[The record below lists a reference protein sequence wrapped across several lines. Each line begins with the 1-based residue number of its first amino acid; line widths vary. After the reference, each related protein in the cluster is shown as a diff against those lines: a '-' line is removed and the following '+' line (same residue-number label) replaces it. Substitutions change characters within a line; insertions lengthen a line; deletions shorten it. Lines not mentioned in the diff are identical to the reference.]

1 MPFLPLHDLNRV
13 RNIQFQRVTVGLI
26 GLCVIVFLWQLTLG
40 EDDFTR
46 AILSYG
52 SIPAALFDHVV
63 RPPQISRGPD
73 EMTLITSLFLHG
85 GWSHL
90 IFNMLFLWVFGD
102 NVEDAIGHLRFLAF
116 FLLCGAIA
124 QFTDAMMDRGVMIP
138 TIGAS
143 GAISG
148 VLGAYFIL
156 YPRARLLVL
165 ALSFLPL
172 RIPAWVAILGWLG
185 QDLYFGL
192 LGGNA
197 AGGVAW
203 WAHIGGFAAGALL
216 IIPVRRRRV
225 EPFGHDRGPWTD

>member
-13 RNIQFQRVTVGLI
+13 RKIQFQRVTVGLI
-26 GLCVIVFLWQLTLG
+26 ALSVIVFLWQLTLS
-40 EDDFTR
+40 EDEFTR

-52 SIPAALFDHVV
+52 SIPAALFDRVA
-63 RPPQISRGPD
+63 RPPQIARVAD

-85 GWSHL
+85 GWPHL

-102 NVEDAIGHLRFLAF
+102 NVEDAMGHFRFLAF

-124 QFTDAMMDRGVMIP
+124 QFTDAAVDRGALIP

-148 VLGAYFIL
+148 VLGAYFML

-172 RIPAWVAILGWLG
+172 RIPAWIAILGWLG
-185 QDLYFGL
+185 QDLYFGF
-192 LGGNA
+192 LGG
-197 AGGVAW
+197 AGAEGVAW
-203 WAHIGGFAAGALL
+203 WAHIGGFAAGAFL
-216 IIPVRRRRV
+216 IIPFRRDGI
-225 EPFGHDRGPWTD
+225 ELFGHARGPWDA

>member
-26 GLCVIVFLWQLTLG
+26 ALCVIVFLWQLTLS
-40 EDDFTR
+40 EDDLAR
-46 AILSYG
+46 AIFSYG
-52 SIPAALFDHVV
+52 SIPAALFDRIP
-63 RPPQISRGPD
+63 RPPQIASVPD

-85 GWSHL
+85 GWPHL

-102 NVEDAIGHLRFLAF
+102 NVEDAMGHFRFLAF

-124 QFTDAMMDRGVMIP
+124 QFTDAAVDRGAVIP

-148 VLGAYFIL
+148 VLGAYFML

-165 ALSFLPL
+165 ALSFFPL

-185 QDLYFGL
+185 QDLYFGF
-192 LGGNA
+192 LGG
-197 AGGVAW
+197 AGAEGVAW

-216 IIPVRRRRV
+216 IIPFRRDGV
-225 EPFGHDRGPWTD
+225 ELFGHARGPWGS

>member
-26 GLCVIVFLWQLTLG
+26 ALCVIVFLWQLTLS
-40 EDDFTR
+40 EHDFTR
-46 AILSYG
+46 AIFSYG
-52 SIPAALFDHVV
+52 SIPAALFDRVS
-63 RPPQISRGPD
+63 RPPQIARVPD

-85 GWSHL
+85 GWPHL

-102 NVEDAIGHLRFLAF
+102 NVEDAMGHFRFLAF

-124 QFTDAMMDRGVMIP
+124 QFTDAAVDRGALIP

-148 VLGAYFIL
+148 VLGAYIML

-165 ALSFLPL
+165 ALSFFPL

-185 QDLYFGL
+185 QDLYFGF
-192 LGGNA
+192 LGG
-197 AGGVAW
+197 AGTEGVAW
-203 WAHIGGFAAGALL
+203 WAHIGGFAAGAFL
-216 IIPVRRRRV
+216 IIPFRRDGV
-225 EPFGHDRGPWTD
+225 ELFGRDRGPWDE